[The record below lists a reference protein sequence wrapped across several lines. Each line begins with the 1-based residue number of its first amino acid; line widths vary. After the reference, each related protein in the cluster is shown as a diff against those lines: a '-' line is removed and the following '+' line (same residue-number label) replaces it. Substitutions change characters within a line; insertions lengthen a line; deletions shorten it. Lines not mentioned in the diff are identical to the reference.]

1 VSSSV
6 PRAKARTPNLGLKNW
21 GELVVI
27 SPLMSATEKH
37 SFQAEIQQLLNIV
50 IHSLYTDKEIFVR
63 ELVSNAADALEKLRF
78 LQASGKTV
86 IQQDLPLKI
95 SIEAKKDEK
104 VLVIADTGIGMTHAE
119 LIENLGTIAHS
130 GSKAFLKSLAEEK
143 KPDLS
148 LIGQFGV
155 GFYSAFMV
163 AEKVTVE
170 SRAAQ
175 GEEQGWRWISTG
187 GAGYEIEPAGDLPR
201 GTKITL
207 HLTEE
212 QKEFAEGW
220 KLEGIIKRYSNFVAF
235 PIELDGKQLNTQQ
248 ALWARNKSEIKE
260 EDYSEFYK
268 YIAHD
273 SEPPLLR
280 LHFSADAPLAIQAL
294 VYVPSRNLEA
304 SGLQR
309 SESEVNLYCR
319 KVLIQPKAK
328 NLFPDWLRF
337 LRGAVDSEDLPLN
350 ISRETMQDSALLQK
364 LNKVLTSRFI
374 KFLEETAD
382 KDADKFNKFFDEYH
396 RFIKEGIVTDFTH
409 REGLARLVRYES
421 STMAKGERT
430 SLADYIKRMPQDQK
444 EIYYLLT
451 PSREA
456 AETSPYFEV
465 FAAKKWEVLFL
476 YDPWDEF
483 VMDHL
488 REFEGKA
495 LQAAERADLQV
506 EQPQKREKKLSEEQA
521 KGLAEWLK
529 KTLGEKVA
537 QVRASRRLIDS
548 PALVKEEEG
557 AMSATMRRL
566 LKSMKKSEIAAAE
579 PKLDLEINPAHPLIV
594 RLEEIR
600 QTNDGLAGKVA
611 EQLYDNARIAA
622 GLLDDPRSMLKRLNE
637 ILEEALA

>member
-1 VSSSV
+1 
-6 PRAKARTPNLGLKNW
+6 
-21 GELVVI
+21 
-27 SPLMSATEKH
+27 MSATEKH

-86 IQQDLPLKI
+86 IQQELPLKI
-95 SIEAKKDEK
+95 TIEAKKEEK
-104 VLVIADTGIGMTHAE
+104 LLTIADSGIGMTHAE
-119 LIENLGTIAHS
+119 LIQNLGTIAHS
-130 GSKAFLKSLAEEK
+130 GSKAFLKSLTEEK
-143 KPDLS
+143 KPDLN

-163 AEKVTVE
+163 ADKVVVE
-170 SRAAQ
+170 TRSAA

-187 GAGYEIEPAGDLPR
+187 GGGYEIEEAGDIPR

-212 QKEFAEGW
+212 QKEFAEDW
-220 KLEGIIKRYSNFVAF
+220 KLESIVKRYSSFVPF
-235 PIELDGKQLNTQQ
+235 PIELGGKQLNTQQ

-260 EDYSEFYK
+260 EDYNEFYK

-294 VYVPSRNLEA
+294 LYVPTRNLEA
-304 SGLQR
+304 VGMQR

-350 ISRETMQDSALLQK
+350 ISRETMQDTSLMQK
-364 LNKVLTSRFI
+364 LNKVLTSRLI
-374 KFLEETAD
+374 KFLDDTAEKDPD
-382 KDADKFNKFFDEYH
+382 KYTKFFDEYH

-409 REGLARLVRYES
+409 REGLAKLVRYET
-421 STMAKGERT
+421 STLEKGQRT
-430 SLADYIKRMPQDQK
+430 FLADYIKRMPSDQK
-444 EIYYLLT
+444 EIFYILT
-451 PSREA
+451 TSREA
-456 AETSPYFEV
+456 AETSPYYEV
-465 FAAKKWEVLFL
+465 FKAKKWEVLFL

-483 VMDHL
+483 VMEHL
-488 REFEGKA
+488 REFDGKN
-495 LQAAERADLQV
+495 LQAADRADLQV
-506 EQPQKREKKLSEEQA
+506 DQPDKREGELSEEQA
-521 KGLAEWLK
+521 KGLAEWMK
-529 KTLGEKVA
+529 KSLADKVNE
-537 QVRASRRLIDS
+537 VRPSKRLVDS
-548 PALVKEEEG
+548 PALVKEEDG
-557 AMSATMRRL
+557 AMGATMRRIM
-566 LKSMKKSEIAAAE
+566 KSMKRSDAPEME

-594 RLEEIR
+594 RLENIR
-600 QTNDGLAGKVA
+600 QSNESLATKVA
-611 EQLYDNARIAA
+611 EQLFDNARIAA
-622 GLLDDPRSMLKRLNE
+622 GLLEDPRTMLKRLNE
-637 ILEEALA
+637 ILEQALAK

>member
-1 VSSSV
+1 
-6 PRAKARTPNLGLKNW
+6 
-21 GELVVI
+21 
-27 SPLMSATEKH
+27 MSQTEKH

-63 ELVSNAADALEKLRF
+63 ELISNAADALEKLRF
-78 LQASGKTV
+78 LQSSGKTV

-95 SIEAKKDEK
+95 TIEAKKDEK
-104 VLVIADTGIGMTHAE
+104 LLSIADSGIGMTHAE

-130 GSKAFLKSLAEEK
+130 GSKAFLKSLTEEK
-143 KPDLS
+143 KPDLN

-163 AEKVTVE
+163 ADRVVVE
-170 SRAAQ
+170 TRSAT
-175 GEEQGWRWISTG
+175 GDEQGWRWTSTG
-187 GAGYEIEPAGDLPR
+187 GGGYEIEPAGEIPR

-212 QKEFAEGW
+212 QKDFAQDW
-220 KLEGIIKRYSNFVAF
+220 KLESIIKRYSSFVPF

-248 ALWARNKSEIKE
+248 ALWARNKSEIKD
-260 EDYSEFYK
+260 EDYNEFYK

-280 LHFSADAPLAIQAL
+280 LHFTADAPLAIQAL
-294 VYVPSRNLEA
+294 LYVPSRNIES
-304 SGLQR
+304 SGMQR

-328 NLFPDWLRF
+328 HLFPDWLRF

-350 ISRETMQDSALLQK
+350 ISRETMQDTSLMQK

-374 KFLEETAD
+374 KFLEDTAEKDPD
-382 KDADKFNKFFDEYH
+382 KYTKFFDEYH

-409 REGLARLVRYES
+409 RDGLAKLVRYETS
-421 STMAKGERT
+421 ALDKGQRT

-451 PSREA
+451 TSREA

-465 FAAKKWEVLFL
+465 FKSKKWEVLFL

-488 REFEGKA
+488 REFDGKN
-495 LQAAERADLQV
+495 LQAADRADLTV
-506 EQPQKREKKLSEEQA
+506 EQPKKGENELTDDQA
-521 KGLAEWLK
+521 KSLAEWLK
-529 KTLGEKVA
+529 QSLAEKVNA
-537 QVRASRRLIDS
+537 VRPSRRLVDS
-548 PALVKEEEG
+548 PALVKEQEG
-557 AMSATMRRL
+557 AMGATMRRM
-566 LKSMKKSEIAAAE
+566 LKAMKQPGLPEAE
-579 PKLDLEINPAHPLIV
+579 PRLDLEINPAHPLIV
-594 RLEEIR
+594 RLENIR
-600 QTNDGLAGKVA
+600 QTNESLACKVA

-622 GLLDDPRSMLKRLNE
+622 GLLEDPRTMLKRLNE
-637 ILEEALA
+637 LLEQALTK

>member
-1 VSSSV
+1 
-6 PRAKARTPNLGLKNW
+6 
-21 GELVVI
+21 
-27 SPLMSATEKH
+27 MSQTEKH

-63 ELVSNAADALEKLRF
+63 ELISNAADALEKLRF
-78 LQASGKTV
+78 QQSSGKTV

-95 SIEAKKDEK
+95 TIEAKKDEK
-104 VLVIADTGIGMTHAE
+104 LLTITDTGIGMTHAE

-163 AEKVTVE
+163 ADKVVVE
-170 SRAAQ
+170 SRSAT
-175 GEEQGWRWISTG
+175 GDEQGWRWISSG
-187 GAGYEIEPAGDLPR
+187 GGGYEIEPAGEIPR

-212 QKEFAEGW
+212 QKDFAQDW
-220 KLEGIIKRYSNFVAF
+220 KLESIIKRYSSFVPF

-260 EDYSEFYK
+260 EDYNEFYK

-280 LHFSADAPLAIQAL
+280 LHFTADAPLAIQAL
-294 VYVPSRNLEA
+294 LYVPSRNLEA
-304 SGLQR
+304 SGMQR

-328 NLFPDWLRF
+328 HLFPEWLRF

-350 ISRETMQDSALLQK
+350 ISRETMQDTSLMQK
-364 LNKVLTSRFI
+364 LNKVLTSRFL
-374 KFLEETAD
+374 KFLEETAEKDPD
-382 KDADKFNKFFDEYH
+382 KYSKFFDEYH

-409 REGLARLVRYES
+409 RESLAKLIRYETS
-421 STMAKGERT
+421 ALDKGQRT

-444 EIYYLLT
+444 EIFYLLT
-451 PSREA
+451 PTREA

-465 FAAKKWEVLFL
+465 FKSKKWEVLFL

-483 VMDHL
+483 VMEHL
-488 REFEGKA
+488 REFDGKP
-495 LQAAERADLQV
+495 LQAADRADLTV
-506 EQPQKREKKLSEEQA
+506 EQPQKRDNELTDDQA
-521 KGLAEWLK
+521 KALAEWLK
-529 KTLGEKVA
+529 KSLAEKVNE
-537 QVRASRRLIDS
+537 VRPSKRLVDS
-548 PALVKEEEG
+548 PALVKDQEG
-557 AMSATMRRL
+557 AMGATMRRM
-566 LKSMKKSEIAAAE
+566 LKAMKQPGLPESE

-594 RLEEIR
+594 RLENIR
-600 QTNDGLAGKVA
+600 QTNESLAAKVA

-622 GLLDDPRSMLKRLNE
+622 GLLEDPRTMLKRLNE
-637 ILEEALA
+637 LLEQALTK